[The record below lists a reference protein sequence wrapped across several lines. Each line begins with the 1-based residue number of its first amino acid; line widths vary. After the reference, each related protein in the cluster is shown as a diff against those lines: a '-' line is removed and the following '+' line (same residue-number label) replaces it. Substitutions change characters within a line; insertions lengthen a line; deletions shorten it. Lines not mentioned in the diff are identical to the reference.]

1 MSEAMN
7 VNHAQHLCGTR
18 KTKALCIQTAEEVS
32 VSSMEIV
39 VTSSIMRT
47 ILVVITLS
55 ILLFVVLPVLTL
67 QLSSGLEESRRAS
80 VFLQS
85 KPLHEV
91 FKCMYTESVIISPLG
106 RWGLGGFWLFHDESY
121 LICPKGF
128 RTFFYSPSWEAD
140 WQSSFYSAPFIL

>member
-18 KTKALCIQTAEEVS
+18 KTKALCIQTAAEVS

-39 VTSSIMRT
+39 
-47 ILVVITLS
+47 ILVVIILS